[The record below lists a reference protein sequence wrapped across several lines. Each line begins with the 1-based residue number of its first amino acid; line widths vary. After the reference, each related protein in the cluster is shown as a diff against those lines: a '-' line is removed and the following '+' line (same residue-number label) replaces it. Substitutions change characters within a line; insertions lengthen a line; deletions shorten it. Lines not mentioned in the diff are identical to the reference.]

1 MLTEEGH
8 AKIIDFG
15 LAKLVEPL
23 SGASEIETRLQRETD
38 PGVVMGT
45 VSYMSPEQA
54 RGLALDHRS
63 DVFSSGIVLYEMLSD
78 QLPLRGQSGLD
89 TLHAILRSPAPPLP
103 SLAPDASPEVPAELD
118 RILAKCLAKDP
129 AERYQTIKDV
139 AVDLR
144 ASRRRLD
151 SAFVTGTALTGAA
164 IPSLRRPRRLYAA
177 AAVLAL
183 VLAGAAAFYLRGDR
197 ARPLASLSAKPSVAV
212 LYFEN
217 NTGDPSLD
225 WLRTALTDML
235 VTDLSQSPQVE
246 VLGTDRLYQILQ
258 EMNRL
263 DERITSFNVVQE
275 VAQKA
280 NVQTVLLGS
289 FLKAGD
295 AIRISIRLQDASS
308 GRILTSDKV
317 EGVGE
322 ASIFP
327 MVDDLTRRIKARFE
341 VPATADAEL
350 DRDLKDVTTAS
361 IEAYRP
367 YAEGI
372 NLAERGKYREAVPL
386 MEKAVAIDPGFSMAL
401 AKLSI
406 LQSNLFHL
414 AESKEYARRALEH
427 LDRLTA
433 RERYY
438 IEGVYYSRNPETI
451 GRAIEAYERAVELYP
466 NHSSAR
472 NNLAILYGTLGRDEE
487 AIVHYEELRRRGI
500 VFSGTYSNLAAAYAT
515 EGELQKGYDVLQEY
529 LQRNP
534 DIAAAHTALGEHLTT
549 WRRLEEAL
557 EAFGKAEALEPG
569 TTGVESGRWVVF
581 IFREDWSQAEAAAR
595 KLQGSQD
602 VFAKWLGT
610 TNMQFRELYR
620 GRSQEAL

>member
-289 FLKAGD
+289 FLKAGES
-295 AIRISIRLQDASS
+295 IRISIRLQDASS

-327 MVDDLTRRIKARFE
+327 MVDDLTRRIEARFE
-341 VPATADAEL
+341 VSAAADAEL
-350 DRDLKDVTTAS
+350 DRDFKDVTTAS

-367 YAEGI
+367 YAE
-372 NLAERGKYREAVPL
+372 PW
-386 MEKAVAIDPGFSMAL
+386 S
-401 AKLSI
+401 
-406 LQSNLFHL
+406 
-414 AESKEYARRALEH
+414 RRAW
-427 LDRLTA
+427 RSA
-433 RERYY
+433 RE
-438 IEGVYYSRNPETI
+438 P
-451 GRAIEAYERAVELYP
+451 
-466 NHSSAR
+466 
-472 NNLAILYGTLGRDEE
+472 IL
-487 AIVHYEELRRRGI
+487 
-500 VFSGTYSNLAAAYAT
+500 
-515 EGELQKGYDVLQEY
+515 
-529 LQRNP
+529 
-534 DIAAAHTALGEHLTT
+534 
-549 WRRLEEAL
+549 
-557 EAFGKAEALEPG
+557 
-569 TTGVESGRWVVF
+569 
-581 IFREDWSQAEAAAR
+581 
-595 KLQGSQD
+595 
-602 VFAKWLGT
+602 
-610 TNMQFRELYR
+610 
-620 GRSQEAL
+620 